1 MFIKRERY
9 QKELEQA
16 EERLA
21 RVHNAND
28 QLREC
33 IKNMESNQISFAD
46 YYEEQVNYW
55 IGEFSEKPTKHK
67 LIVVK
72 KVSATVAGGSRAI
85 HFEYD
90 DIEQAEK
97 DFALLQEQMM
107 ERADVLSIE
116 GKFVINANDVESIFF
131 EKSEHPQ
138 PYTDEEIEA
147 WAKEKVNE
155 EMKGWKVVKP
165 VTSHGLIKELFAK
178 APMVAKARE
187 YMTATATEI
196 CDSSLYGRF
205 LKSLRS
211 KS

>member
-1 MFIKRERY
+1 MLFGKKRQDYINYLHTVIE
-9 QKELEQA
+9 QKKTQIRELEG
-16 EERLA
+16 RSDNSVPFL
-21 RVHNAND
+21 
-28 QLREC
+28 
-33 IKNMESNQISFAD
+33 D
-46 YYEEQVNYW
+46 YYEERVNYW
-55 IGEFSEKPTKHK
+55 IGEFSEKPIKHK

-72 KVSATVAGGSRAI
+72 KVSATAAGGSRTI
-85 HFEYD
+85 RFEYD

-97 DFALLQEQMM
+97 DFTLLQEQMM

-155 EMKGWKVVKP
+155 EMKVWKVVKP
-165 VTSHGLIKELFAK
+165 VTSHGLIKELFTK
-178 APMVAKARE
+178 VPMVAKARE

-196 CDSSLYGRF
+196 CGSSLYGRF
-205 LKSLRS
+205 LKSL
-211 KS
+211 